1 MSGTSESKPYWP
13 SVTIAA
19 MGTLP
24 RVLASMGFDRHCG
37 VVRRG
42 DIAWWR
48 PDYVSVQ
55 AGLFDRYGERSTAY
69 LTQRRADAAMLNRAM
84 RDSPVH
90 LLALSGRIIVV
101 DEWCGDGMW
110 RSADGANLGNNLIDL
125 GMWRWSCKFG
135 QAAYRIA
142 KTIGM
147 NNIPTV
153 KAAR

>member
-1 MSGTSESKPYWP
+1 
-13 SVTIAA
+13 
-19 MGTLP
+19 
-24 RVLASMGFDRHCG
+24 
-37 VVRRG
+37 
-42 DIAWWR
+42 
-48 PDYVSVQ
+48 
-55 AGLFDRYGERSTAY
+55 
-69 LTQRRADAAMLNRAM
+69 MLNRAM